1 MQFQLGRPH
10 DARASFAR
18 AAAVDPAAPSPLLN
32 AAAIDLHLGRYSHA
46 FKNYRML
53 VDVIGACARC
63 NLWQAECMMCGT
75 DSISD
80 ESLI

>member
-1 MQFQLGRPH
+1 MRARIHSQDHVTWSYLGCVQFQLGQPH

-18 AAAVDPAAPSPLLN
+18 AAAVDPAAPFPLLN

-53 VDVIGACARC
+53 VDVISTFV
-63 NLWQAECMMCGT
+63 E
-75 DSISD
+75 IS
-80 ESLI
+80 